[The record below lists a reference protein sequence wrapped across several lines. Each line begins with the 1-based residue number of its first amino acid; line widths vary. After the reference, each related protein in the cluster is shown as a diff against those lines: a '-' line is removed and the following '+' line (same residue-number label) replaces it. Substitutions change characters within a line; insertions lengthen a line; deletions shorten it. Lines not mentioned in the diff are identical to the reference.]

1 MKLLVKINLGL
12 VAVFSIGFVA
22 TGFFTRAVLEQNA
35 EREVISSARL
45 MMESAAAARGYTT
58 GEIKPL
64 LAPQLAKTF
73 LPQSVP
79 SYAATQSFA
88 ALHKSNPDYSYKEA
102 TLNPTNP
109 RDRVVDWEADV
120 VQRLRDHAESK
131 EFIGKRNSEAGPSLY
146 LARPI
151 RINDAQCLSC
161 HSTPAAAP
169 ASMLALYG
177 SNNGFGWKLGEV
189 VGSQIVSVPLDVAL
203 RQADRTVELIM
214 TGFALSFAALL
225 LFVNAVMYWLVLRP
239 MQRMARIADAVS
251 EGRADAPPF
260 PKGGSDELAVLG
272 TAFTRMRRSMDKALA
287 LLD

>member
-1 MKLLVKINLGL
+1 MKLLVKINVGL
-12 VAVFSIGFVA
+12 VAVFGVGFM
-22 TGFFTRAVLEQNA
+22 TTSSYTRQVLEQNA

-102 TLNPTNP
+102 TLNPTNL

-120 VQRLRDHAESK
+120 VQRLRDRPDSK
-131 EFIGKRNSEAGPSLY
+131 EFIGKRNSESGPSLY

-189 VGSQIVSVPLDVAL
+189 VGSQIVSVPLDVAM
-203 RQADRTVELIM
+203 RQADRTANVIM

-251 EGRADAPPF
+251 EGQADVPPF

-287 LLD
+287 MLD

>member
-12 VAVFSIGFVA
+12 VAVFGVGFVA
-22 TGFFTRAVLEQNA
+22 TGFFTRQVLQKNA
-35 EREVISSARL
+35 EEEVIGSARL
-45 MMESAAAARGYTT
+45 MMESAMAARSYTT

-64 LAPQLAKTF
+64 LTPQLLKTF
-73 LPQSVP
+73 LPQTVP

-120 VQRLRDHAESK
+120 VQRLRDHPETR
-131 EFIGKRNSEAGPSLY
+131 EFIGQRNSESGPSLY

-189 VGSQIVSVPLDVAL
+189 IGSQIVSVPLDVAM
-203 RQADRTVELIM
+203 RKADRTVNMIM

-239 MQRMARIADAVS
+239 MRRIARIADAVS
-251 EGRADAPPF
+251 EGRLEVEPF
-260 PKGGSDELAVLG
+260 PKGGSDELAVLS
-272 TAFTRMRRSMDKALA
+272 TAFTRMRRSMEKALA

>member
-12 VAVFSIGFVA
+12 VAVFGVGFLA
-22 TGFFTRAVLEQNA
+22 TGFFTRQVLQKNA
-35 EREVISSARL
+35 EEEVIGSARL
-45 MMESAAAARGYTT
+45 MMESAMAARSYTT

-64 LAPQLAKTF
+64 LTPQLLKTF
-73 LPQSVP
+73 LPQTVP

-120 VQRLRDHAESK
+120 VQRLRDHPETR
-131 EFIGKRNSEAGPSLY
+131 EFIGQRNSESGPSLY

-169 ASMLALYG
+169 ASMVALYG

-189 VGSQIVSVPLDVAL
+189 IGSQIVSVPLDVAM
-203 RQADRTVELIM
+203 RKADRTVNMIM

-239 MQRMARIADAVS
+239 MQRIARIADAVS
-251 EGRADAPPF
+251 EGRAEVEPF
-260 PKGGSDELAVLG
+260 PKGGSDELAVLS
-272 TAFTRMRRSMDKALA
+272 TAFTRMRRSMEKALA

>member
-12 VAVFSIGFVA
+12 VAVFGVGYIA
-22 TGFFTRAVLEQNA
+22 TSFFTRQVLEQNA

-58 GEIKPL
+58 SEIKPL
-64 LAPQLAKTF
+64 LTPQLSRVF
-73 LPQSVP
+73 LPQTVP

-120 VQRLRDHAESK
+120 VQHLRDHPESR
-131 EFIGKRNSEAGPSLY
+131 EFIGQRNSESGPSLY

-151 RINDAQCLSC
+151 RISDAQCLSC

-177 SNNGFGWKLGEV
+177 SNNGFGWKLGEI
-189 VGSQIVSVPLDVAL
+189 VGSQIVSVPLDVAM
-203 RQADRTVELIM
+203 RQANRTVHVIM

-225 LFVNAVMYWLVLRP
+225 LFVNAVMYWLVQRP
-239 MQRMARIADAVS
+239 IQRIARVADAVS
-251 EGRADAPPF
+251 EGQTDVAPF
-260 PKGGSDELAVLG
+260 PKGGSDELAVLS
-272 TAFTRMRRSMDKALA
+272 TAFTRMRRSMDKALSM
-287 LLD
+287 LD

>member
-12 VAVFSIGFVA
+12 VAVFGVGFLA
-22 TGFFTRAVLEQNA
+22 TGFFTRQVLQRHA
-35 EREVISSARL
+35 EEEVIGSARL
-45 MMESAAAARGYTT
+45 MMESAMAARSYTT

-64 LAPQLAKTF
+64 LTPQLLKTF
-73 LPQSVP
+73 LPQTVP

-120 VQRLRDHAESK
+120 VQRLRDHPDTK
-131 EFIGKRNSEAGPSLY
+131 EFIGQRNSESGPSLY

-189 VGSQIVSVPLDVAL
+189 IGSQIVSVPLDVAM
-203 RQADRTVELIM
+203 RKADRTVSMIM
-214 TGFALSFAALL
+214 TGFALSFGALL
-225 LFVNAVMYWLVLRP
+225 LFVNGVMYWLVLRP
-239 MQRMARIADAVS
+239 MQRIARIADAVS
-251 EGRADAPPF
+251 EGRDGVEPF
-260 PKGGSDELAVLG
+260 PKGGSDELAVLS
-272 TAFTRMRRSMDKALA
+272 TAFTRMRRSMEKALSM
-287 LLD
+287 LD

>member
-1 MKLLVKINLGL
+1 MKLLVKINFGL
-12 VAVFSIGFVA
+12 VTVFGVGFLA
-22 TGFFTRAVLEQNA
+22 TGYFTHQVLQQNA

-45 MMESAAAARGYTT
+45 MMEAAMTARGYTT
-58 GEIKPL
+58 SEIKPL
-64 LAPQLAKTF
+64 LAPMLEKTF

-88 ALHKSNPDYSYKEA
+88 SLHKANPDYSYKEA

-120 VQRLRDHAESK
+120 VQHLRDHPDTK
-131 EFIGKRNSEAGPSLY
+131 EVIGQRNSESGPSLY

-151 RINDAQCLSC
+151 RINNAQCLSC

-177 SNNGFGWKLGEV
+177 SNNGFGWKLNDV

-203 RQADRTVELIM
+203 RQADRTFSVIM
-214 TGFALSFAALL
+214 TGMALSFAALL
-225 LFVNAVMYWLVLRP
+225 LVVNAVMYWLVLRP
-239 MQRMARIADAVS
+239 MARLARIADAVS
-251 EGRADAPPF
+251 AGATGVEPF
-260 PKGGSDELAVLG
+260 PQGGSDELTVLS
-272 TAFTRMRRSMDKALA
+272 TAFTRMRRSMEKALA

>member
-12 VAVFSIGFVA
+12 VAVFGVGFVA
-22 TGFFTRAVLEQNA
+22 TSFFTRQVLEQNA

-120 VQRLRDHAESK
+120 VQRLRDHPETR
-131 EFIGKRNSEAGPSLY
+131 EFIGQRNSESGPSLY

-151 RINDAQCLSC
+151 RINDGQCLSC

-177 SNNGFGWKLGEV
+177 ANNGFGWKLGEV
-189 VGSQIVSVPLDVAL
+189 VGSQIVSVPLDVAM
-203 RQADRTVELIM
+203 RQADRTAHVIM

-225 LFVNAVMYWLVLRP
+225 LFVNAVMVLLVQRP
-239 MQRMARIADAVS
+239 IQRIARIADAVS
-251 EGRADAPPF
+251 EGQTDVEPF
-260 PKGGSDELAVLG
+260 PKGGSDELAVLS

>member
-12 VAVFSIGFVA
+12 VAVFGVGYIA
-22 TGFFTRAVLEQNA
+22 TSFFTRQVLEQNA

-58 GEIKPL
+58 SEIKPL
-64 LAPQLAKTF
+64 LTPQLSRVF
-73 LPQSVP
+73 LPQTVP

-120 VQRLRDHAESK
+120 VQHLRDHPESK
-131 EFIGKRNSEAGPSLY
+131 EFIGQRNSESGPSLY

-151 RINDAQCLSC
+151 RISDAQCLSC

-177 SNNGFGWKLGEV
+177 SNNGFGWKLGEI
-189 VGSQIVSVPLDVAL
+189 VGSQIVSVPLDVAM
-203 RQADRTVELIM
+203 RQANRTVHVIM

-225 LFVNAVMYWLVLRP
+225 LFVNAVMYWLVQRP
-239 MQRMARIADAVS
+239 IQR
-251 EGRADAPPF
+251 
-260 PKGGSDELAVLG
+260 
-272 TAFTRMRRSMDKALA
+272 
-287 LLD
+287 

>member
-12 VAVFSIGFVA
+12 AAVFGVGFLA
-22 TGFFTRAVLEQNA
+22 TGFFTRQVLQQNA
-35 EREVISSARL
+35 EREVIGSARL
-45 MMESAAAARGYTT
+45 MMESAMAARSYTT

-64 LAPQLAKTF
+64 LTPQLLKTF
-73 LPQSVP
+73 LPQTVP

-120 VQRLRDHAESK
+120 VQRLRDQPDTK
-131 EFIGKRNSEAGPSLY
+131 EFIGKRNSETGPSLY

-151 RINDAQCLSC
+151 RINSEQCLSC

-177 SNNGFGWKLGEV
+177 ANNGFGWKLNEI
-189 VGSQIVSVPLDVAL
+189 VGSQIVSVPLDVAM
-203 RQADRTVELIM
+203 RQADRTVNLIM

-225 LFVNAVMYWLVLRP
+225 LFVNAVVYWLVLRP
-239 MQRMARIADAVS
+239 MQRIARIADAVS
-251 EGRADAPPF
+251 EGQADVPPF
-260 PKGGSDELAVLG
+260 PKGGSDELAVLS
-272 TAFTRMRRSMDKALA
+272 TAFTRMRRSMEKALA

>member
-12 VAVFSIGFVA
+12 AAVFGVGFLA
-22 TGFFTRAVLEQNA
+22 TGFFTRQVLQQHAEQ
-35 EREVISSARL
+35 EVIGNARL
-45 MMESAAAARGYTT
+45 MMEAAMAARGYTNS
-58 GEIKPL
+58 EIKPL
-64 LAPQLAKTF
+64 LTPQLLKTF
-73 LPQSVP
+73 LPQTVP

-120 VQRLRDHAESK
+120 VQRLRDHPEMK
-131 EFIGKRNSEAGPSLY
+131 EFIGQRNSESGPSLY

-151 RINDAQCLSC
+151 RINNEQCLSC
-161 HSTPAAAP
+161 HSTPASAP
-169 ASMLALYG
+169 PSMLALYG
-177 SNNGFGWKLGEV
+177 SNNGFGWKLGET
-189 VGSQIVSVPLDVAL
+189 VGSQIVSVPLDVAM
-203 RQADRTVELIM
+203 RQADRTVKGIM

-239 MQRMARIADAVS
+239 MQRIARIADAVS
-251 EGRADAPPF
+251 EGRADVPPF
-260 PKGGSDELAVLG
+260 PKGGSDELAVLS
-272 TAFTRMRRSMDKALA
+272 TAFTRMRRSMEKALA

>member
-1 MKLLVKINLGL
+1 MKLLVKINVGL
-12 VAVFSIGFVA
+12 VAVFGVCFITASS
-22 TGFFTRAVLEQNA
+22 FTRQVLEQNA

-102 TLNPTNP
+102 TLNPTNL

-120 VQRLRDHAESK
+120 VQRLRDHPDSK
-131 EFIGKRNSEAGPSLY
+131 EFIGKRNSESGPSLY

-189 VGSQIVSVPLDVAL
+189 VGSQIVSVPLDVAM
-203 RQADRTVELIM
+203 RQADRTANVIM

-251 EGRADAPPF
+251 EGQADAPPF